1 MNCQARVA
9 RPRVPRARCHREAA
23 WSALDLLRLLLPI
36 AGFSLGWKW
45 GSHCSDTVGLLCG
58 IFGGFLASYLP
69 GALFAILPDRLSATD
84 GGVTVPPVKNL
95 RQRLYE
101 PGCLS
106 PGALLLDLQ
115 SRGEDIWQEVG
126 FVLGLL
132 ESETSFDRTRG
143 FEALRMAYPELA
155 AQLHGYRT
163 DLPVTDCRE
172 RIARL
177 RARIPRP
184 IPPVRMPIKSGVSKE
199 S

>member
-1 MNCQARVA
+1 M
-9 RPRVPRARCHREAA
+9 
-23 WSALDLLRLLLPI
+23 
-36 AGFSLGWKW
+36 G
-45 GSHCSDTVGLLCG
+45 GLLA
-58 IFGGFLASYLP
+58 FYLP
-69 GALFAILPDRLSATD
+69 GALFAILPDRPRATD
-84 GGVTVPPVKNL
+84 GIVTVPTVKDL

-115 SRGEDIWQEVG
+115 SRGADIWQEVG
-126 FVLGLL
+126 FVPGLL

-155 AQLHGYRT
+155 AQLDGYRT

-172 RIARL
+172 RVARL

-184 IPPVRMPIKSGVSKE
+184 IPPVRMPCTADVLKE